1 MLLATSASHW
11 FLFSKCS
18 LEQTCLVLWRWCII
32 CGLTVCIY
40 VIPTQNHVVVYAD
53 TTNKKREREKNERRG
68 DWCRDTWAAFYP
80 VQCKSLL
87 SSTGTNAGSE
97 VGCLGLQTRAN
108 SVPINNT
115 PLRGN
120 ERKSLYNRCRNIGGL
135 SRPAGLWRWF
145 GGNVRGILRVVQLHG
160 MDTEKAWRSR

>member
-1 MLLATSASHW
+1 MNR
-11 FLFSKCS
+11 
-18 LEQTCLVLWRWCII
+18 LVWCFDDDALYAVQPFVYI
-32 CGLTVCIY
+32 
-40 VIPTQNHVVVYAD
+40 IPTQNHVVVYAD
-53 TTNKKREREKNERRG
+53 TTNKKIKREREKEKEKTTTQKHTQKHERRG

-80 VQCKSLL
+80 VQCTSLL
-87 SSTGTNAGSE
+87 SSAGTNAGSE
-97 VGCLGLQTRAN
+97 VGCLELQTRAN

-145 GGNVRGILRVVQLHG
+145 GGNVRGILRIVQLHG